1 MFDSLHNVTL
11 SRPRI
16 VIESLLEHFIFLNFL
31 GEDPQTPRKE
41 RLLPINIYIMKFRTP
56 IYKSHIHPC
65 YEAL

>member
-31 GEDPQTPRKE
+31 GGGPPNPQQGEVATT
-41 RLLPINIYIMKFRTP
+41 INIHTITFRTP
-56 IYKSHIHPC
+56 H
-65 YEAL
+65 